1 MIIAYILPSLV
12 VGLVLGFIIRL
23 LIGRMSVKSA
33 EQKAKELLVSAEK
46 DIEHKRKEAMIEA
59 KDRLLQEKNEFEKET
74 RERRLELQKIET
86 RLLTKE
92 ENIERKLNEVEQRTK
107 TLTERERVVE
117 KKDSELSDIILKQRT
132 ELEKIS
138 GLSSAEAK
146 EMLVQSIEK
155 QARADASKLV
165 NKIETEAKQIAEK
178 KAQNVITSAIQR
190 TATEVTAEIAVST
203 VALPTDEM
211 KGRIIGR
218 EGRNIRALETLTG
231 VDIIIDD
238 TPEAIVLSCFEPVRR
253 EIARIA
259 IERLIS
265 DGRIHPARIEE
276 IINKVRTDIENVIME
291 EGEKA
296 CFDLNLQG
304 VSTELQKYVGR
315 LKYRY
320 SYGQNILNHSREVAN
335 IAGIVAAEVG
345 ADIRLCKTA
354 GLLHDIGKGIADSE
368 GGHATVGADVARK
381 LGMNKTV
388 VNAIAAH
395 HFDVPPESVEAVVV
409 QVADAISASRPG
421 ARKESFDNY
430 LKRLT
435 NLEKIAT
442 EYEKVDKAFAIQA
455 GRELRIIM
463 DSESTSDEEI
473 RTIARGIA
481 GRIEDELKY
490 PGQIKVT
497 AIRETRIVEYTK

>member
-1 MIIAYILPSLV
+1 MIIAYIVPSLV
-12 VGLVLGFIIRL
+12 VGLAVGFIIRL
-23 LIGRMSVKSA
+23 YIGKVSVKSA
-33 EQKAKELLVSAEK
+33 EQKASDLLKNAEK
-46 DIEHKRKEAMIEA
+46 EIEHKRKEAIIEA
-59 KDRLLQEKNEFEKET
+59 KDRLLHEKNEFEKET
-74 RERRLELQKIET
+74 RDRRSELQKMES
-86 RLLTKE
+86 RLLNKE
-92 ENIERKLNEVEQRTK
+92 ENLERKLDQVEHRTK

-117 KKDSELSDIILKQRT
+117 KKDSDLAEIIQKQRS

-138 GLSSAEAK
+138 GLSSVEAK
-146 EMLVQSIEK
+146 EMLMQSIEK
-155 QARADASKLV
+155 QARADASKLI

-190 TATEVTAEIAVST
+190 TATEITAEIAVST

-276 IINKVRTDIENVIME
+276 VINKVRADVENVIME

-304 VSTELQKYVGR
+304 ISTELQKYIGR

-345 ADIRLCKTA
+345 ADIRMCKTA

-381 LGMNKTV
+381 HGMNKTV

-430 LKRLT
+430 LKRLQ

-463 DSESTSDEEI
+463 DSEATSDEEI
-473 RTIARGIA
+473 KSIARGIA

-497 AIRETRIVEYTK
+497 AIRETRIVEYTR